1 MTLRVY
7 NYLTRKEEE
16 FVPLHPGFVGMYVCG
31 PTVYGDSHI
40 GHAKVYITFDVVH
53 RYLEYL
59 GYKVRYVQNITDVG
73 HLVGDGDVGEDKI
86 GKQARLERVEPM
98 EVVEAYT
105 RNYFRDMDLLNIIRP
120 DISPRASGHV
130 PEQIELAQILIEK
143 GHAYEANGNVYFS
156 VPSWPSYGKL
166 SRRKVDELEEGA
178 RLEVSAE
185 KRDPRD
191 FAVWRAATAE
201 HLMQWRSP
209 WGQGFPGWHAECT
222 VMARKYLG
230 LPFDIHGG
238 GLENIFPHNESE
250 VAQCEAAYGEE
261 FARYWLLNNMVTI
274 EGVKMGKSVGNS
286 LTTQQAVSGNHA
298 QLSQGYAP
306 LAIRF
311 FILNSHYR
319 QNSDFTDEGLKSA
332 ARGHERLL
340 GTVALVRQKLAKA
353 EAEAEY
359 KYQLSDSV
367 TAVMIG
373 EAGAQAEVKAEFG
386 EIIEQHK
393 TRFLEAMD
401 NDFNTP
407 QALAALFDFNRAVNT
422 LINGDQPVSPGTLK
436 AIDDTYNTLGGDILG
451 LIPANLAG
459 GEGVSAPGLEEDLI
473 RILVDLRTAARKN
486 KDFAT
491 SDAIRNQLA
500 QIGVV
505 LEDRP
510 DGTAWKV
517 SRG

>member
-7 NYLTRKEEE
+7 NYLNRKEEE

-86 GKQARLERVEPM
+86 GKQARQERIEPM

-105 RNYFRDMDLLNIIRP
+105 RSYFRDMDLLNIIRP

-143 GHAYEANGNVYFS
+143 GHAYEVNGNVYFS

-191 FAVWRAATAE
+191 FAVWRAATPG

-274 EGVKMGKSVGNS
+274 EGVKMGKSLGNS
-286 LTTQQAVSGNHA
+286 LTIQQAVSGNHPN
-298 QLSQGYAP
+298 LSQGYAP

-340 GTVALVRQKLAKA
+340 GTVALVRQKLSKVESEAKA
-353 EAEAEY
+353 EVG
-359 KYQLSDSV
+359 Q
-367 TAVMIG
+367 
-373 EAGAQAEVKAEFG
+373 EFLKV
-386 EIIEQHK
+386 IEQHK
-393 TRFLEAMD
+393 THFLEAMD

-422 LINGDQPVSPGTLK
+422 LINGDQLVSPATLK

-451 LIPANLAG
+451 LIPADLAG
-459 GEGVSAPGLEEDLI
+459 SEGIFAPGLEEDLI
-473 RILVDLRTAARKN
+473 RILVDLRTVARKN

-517 SRG
+517 SHG

>member
-7 NYLTRKEEE
+7 NYLTRTEEE
-16 FVPLHPGFVGMYVCG
+16 FIPLHPGFVGMYVCG

-40 GHAKVYITFDVVH
+40 GHAKAYITFDVVH

-86 GKQARLERVEPM
+86 GKQARAERVEPM
-98 EVVEAYT
+98 EIVETYT

-130 PEQIELAQILIEK
+130 PEQIELAQVLIEK

-156 VPSWPSYGKL
+156 VPSWPAYGKL
-166 SRRKVDELEEGA
+166 SRRKLDELEEGA
-178 RLEVSAE
+178 RLEVSTD

-191 FAVWRAATAE
+191 FAVWRASNPE
-201 HLMQWRSP
+201 HLMQWNSP

-250 VAQCEAAYGEE
+250 VAQCEAAYGDE

-274 EGVKMGKSVGNS
+274 EGTKMGKSLGNS
-286 LTTQQAVSGNHA
+286 LSIQQAITGNHA
-298 QLSQGYAP
+298 KLSQGYP
-306 LAIRF
+306 PMAIRF
-311 FILNSHYR
+311 FILSSHYR
-319 QNSDFTDEGLKSA
+319 QNSDFSDEGLKSA
-332 ARGHERLL
+332 ARGYERLL
-340 GTVALVRQKLAKA
+340 GTVALVRQKLSK
-353 EAEAEY
+353 
-359 KYQLSDSV
+359 
-367 TAVMIG
+367 
-373 EAGAQAEVKAEFG
+373 AEVKAEADAEFLA
-386 EIIEQHK
+386 IIEQHK
-393 TRFLEAMD
+393 TRFLEVID

-422 LINGDQPVSPGTLK
+422 LLNGDQPVSAATLK
-436 AIDDTYNTLGGDILG
+436 AIDDTYRTLGGDILG
-451 LIPANLAG
+451 LIPADLSG

-473 RILVDLRTAARKN
+473 QILVDLRTAARKN

-500 QIGVV
+500 EIGVV

-510 DGTAWKV
+510 DGTAWKI
-517 SRG
+517 SRSQ

>member
-7 NYLTRKEEE
+7 NHLSRKEEE
-16 FVPLHPGFVGMYVCG
+16 FTPLHPGFVGMYVCG

-40 GHAKVYITFDVVH
+40 GHAKVYITFDVLH

-59 GYKVRYVQNITDVG
+59 EYKVRYVQNITDVG
-73 HLVGDGDVGEDKI
+73 HLVGDGDVGEDKV
-86 GKQARLERVEPM
+86 GKQARQERVEPM
-98 EVVEAYT
+98 EVVESYT

-130 PEQIELAQILIEK
+130 PEQIELAKILIEK
-143 GHAYEANGNVYFS
+143 GYAYETNGNVYFS

-178 RLEVSAE
+178 RLEVSGD

-191 FAVWRAATAE
+191 FAVWRAAAPE
-201 HLMQWRSP
+201 HLMQWGSL
-209 WGQGFPGWHAECT
+209 WGPGFPGWHAECT

-250 VAQCEAAYGEE
+250 IAQSEAAYGGE
-261 FARYWLLNNMVTI
+261 FAHYWLLNNMVTI
-274 EGVKMGKSVGNS
+274 DGVKMGKSMGNS
-286 LTTQQAVSGNHA
+286 LTIQQAISGDHP

-311 FILNSHYR
+311 FILSSHYR

-332 ARGHERLL
+332 ARGYERLMS
-340 GTVALVRQKLAKA
+340 TVGLVRQKLGKVESEAKA
-353 EAEAEY
+353 EP
-359 KYQLSDSV
+359 
-367 TAVMIG
+367 G
-373 EAGAQAEVKAEFG
+373 PEF
-386 EIIEQHK
+386 EKTIEQYK
-393 TRFLEAMD
+393 ARFLEAMD
-401 NDFNTP
+401 NDLNTP

-422 LINGDQPVSPGTLK
+422 LINGDQPVSEGTLK
-436 AIDDTYNTLGGDILG
+436 AIDDTYRTFGGDILG
-451 LIPANLAG
+451 LIPADLSG
-459 GEGVSAPGLEEDLI
+459 SEGVSAPGLEEDLI
-473 RILVDLRTAARKN
+473 QILVDLRTAARKN

-500 QIGVV
+500 QIGVI

-517 SRG
+517 SRS

>member
-7 NYLTRKEEE
+7 NYLSRTEEE
-16 FVPLHPGFVGMYVCG
+16 FTPGHPGFVGMYVCG
-31 PTVYGDSHI
+31 PTVYGEAHI

-53 RYLEYL
+53 RYLEHL

-86 GKQARLERVEPM
+86 GKQARLERIEPM
-98 EVVEAYT
+98 EVVESYT
-105 RNYFRDMDLLNIIRP
+105 RNYFRDMDLLNVIRP

-130 PEQIELAQILIEK
+130 PEQVELTEILIEK
-143 GHAYEANGNVYFS
+143 GYAYESNGNVYFS
-156 VPSWPSYGKL
+156 VPSWPAYGKL

-178 RLEVSAE
+178 RLEVSTD

-191 FAVWRAATAE
+191 FAVWRAAAPE

-261 FARYWLLNNMVTI
+261 FARYWLLNNMVTVD
-274 EGVKMGKSVGNS
+274 GVKMGKSLGNA
-286 LTTQQAVSGNHA
+286 LTIQNVITGDHPR
-298 QLSQGYAP
+298 LSQGYAP

-311 FILNSHYR
+311 FILSSHYR
-319 QNSDFTDEGLKSA
+319 QTTDFTDEALKSA
-332 ARGHERLL
+332 ARGYERLL
-340 GTVALVRQKLAKA
+340 GTVALVQQQLAKA
-353 EAEAEY
+353 EI
-359 KYQLSDSV
+359 K
-367 TAVMIG
+367 G
-373 EAGAQAEVKAEFG
+373 EVDPEFAGT
-386 EIIEQHK
+386 IEQQK
-393 TRFLEAMD
+393 TRFAEALN

-422 LINGDQPVSPGTLK
+422 LINGDQPVSAATLK
-436 AIDDTYNTLGGDILG
+436 AIDETYRTLGGDILG
-451 LIPANLAG
+451 LIPAD
-459 GEGVSAPGLEEDLI
+459 VSAVEGTSAKGLDDELI
-473 RILVDLRTAARKN
+473 RLLIDLRAAARKN
-486 KDFAT
+486 KDYAT
-491 SDAIRNQLA
+491 SDAIRNRLTE
-500 QIGVV
+500 IGVM
-505 LEDRP
+505 LEDRA
-510 DGTAWKV
+510 DGTVWKV
-517 SRG
+517 SRS